1 MPAYVVLHDST
12 IEGIAA
18 VQPNTLTEL
27 RDIPGIGDK
36 KLEGYGKDLLE
47 LVRANGAPRESA
59 AR

>member
-36 KLEGYGKDLLE
+36 KLERYGKDLLE
-47 LVRANGAPRESA
+47 LVRANGARRESA